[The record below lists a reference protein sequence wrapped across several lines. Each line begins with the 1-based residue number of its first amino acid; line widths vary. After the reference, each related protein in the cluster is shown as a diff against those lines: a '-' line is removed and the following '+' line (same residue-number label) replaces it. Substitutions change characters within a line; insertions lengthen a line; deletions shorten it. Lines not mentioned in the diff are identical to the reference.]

1 MSFLEVFM
9 KFNYKHTLYA
19 GFAGYIVQ
27 SIVNSFV
34 PLLFITFQKSYSL
47 PLSRI
52 TLLITINFLIQLVID
67 LLSAG
72 FIDRIGYRASI
83 LLAHSCV
90 IVGFICLVTLPE
102 ICPDPFAGILIS
114 VAVYAVGGGLIEV
127 LISPIIE
134 ACPTKNKESTMSML
148 HSFYC
153 WGCVGVI
160 LFSTL
165 FFTFFG
171 TGHWKILTL
180 LWLIIPTA
188 NLLLFSRVPIYSLH
202 EEGQSGLSLL
212 ALCRQKIFWL
222 FVLMMICAGAS
233 EQAVSQ
239 WASAFAETGLGIK
252 KTIGDLV
259 GPMSFSILMGL
270 SRLLYG
276 KWGDRL
282 DLNRC
287 MKLSCGLCI
296 LSYLCISLTSLPVLG
311 LIGCGLCGFS
321 VGILWPGT
329 FSRAS
334 SMIPRGGTAMFA
346 LLALAG
352 DLGCSGGPTL
362 AGFISCACGS
372 NLRIGILSA
381 IIFPVILLL
390 ALLKKPARQN

>member
-114 VAVYAVGGGLIEV
+114 VAVYAIGGGLIEV

-134 ACPTKNKESTMSML
+134 ACPTKNKEATMSML

-188 NLLLFSRVPIYSLH
+188 NLLLFTRVPIYSLH

-362 AGFISCACGS
+362 AGFVSSACGS

>member
-1 MSFLEVFM
+1 M

-52 TLLITINFLIQLVID
+52 TLLITINFLIQLIID

-83 LLAHSCV
+83 LLAHGCV
-90 IVGFICLVTLPE
+90 IVGFICLVTLPD
-102 ICPDPFAGILIS
+102 ICPDPFTGILIS
-114 VAVYAVGGGLIEV
+114 VAIYAIGGGLIEV

-134 ACPTKNKESTMSML
+134 ACPTKNKEATMSML

-188 NLLLFSRVPIYSLH
+188 NLLLFTRVPIYSLH

-212 ALCRQKIFWL
+212 ALCRQKIFCL

-287 MKLSCGLCI
+287 MKLSCVLCI

-362 AGFISCACGS
+362 AGFVSSACGS

>member
-1 MSFLEVFM
+1 M

-334 SMIPRGGTAMFA
+334 SMIPHGGTAMFA

-362 AGFISCACGS
+362 ARFISCACGS

>member
-1 MSFLEVFM
+1 M

-67 LLSAG
+67 LLSTG

-83 LLAHSCV
+83 LLAHGCV
-90 IVGFICLVTLPE
+90 IVGFICLVTLPD
-102 ICPDPFAGILIS
+102 ICPDPFTGILIS
-114 VAVYAVGGGLIEV
+114 VAIYAIGGGLIEV

-134 ACPTKNKESTMSML
+134 ACPTKNKEATMSML

-188 NLLLFSRVPIYSLH
+188 NLLLFTRVPIYSLH

-287 MKLSCGLCI
+287 MKLSCVLCI

-362 AGFISCACGS
+362 AGFVSSACGS

>member
-1 MSFLEVFM
+1 MPFLEVFM

-34 PLLFITFQKSYSL
+34 PLLFITFQKSYCL

-52 TLLITINFLIQLVID
+52 TLLITIKFLIQLIID

-134 ACPTKNKESTMSML
+134 ACPTKNKEATMSML

-362 AGFISCACGS
+362 AGFVSSACGS

>member
-1 MSFLEVFM
+1 M

-90 IVGFICLVTLPE
+90 IVGFICLVTLPG

-114 VAVYAVGGGLIEV
+114 VAVYAIGGGLIEV

-134 ACPTKNKESTMSML
+134 ACPTKNKEATMSML

-188 NLLLFSRVPIYSLH
+188 NLLLFTRVPIYSLH

-252 KTIGDLV
+252 KQ
-259 GPMSFSILMGL
+259 
-270 SRLLYG
+270 
-276 KWGDRL
+276 
-282 DLNRC
+282 
-287 MKLSCGLCI
+287 
-296 LSYLCISLTSLPVLG
+296 
-311 LIGCGLCGFS
+311 S
-321 VGILWPGT
+321 VTW
-329 FSRAS
+329 
-334 SMIPRGGTAMFA
+334 
-346 LLALAG
+346 
-352 DLGCSGGPTL
+352 
-362 AGFISCACGS
+362 
-372 NLRIGILSA
+372 
-381 IIFPVILLL
+381 
-390 ALLKKPARQN
+390 